1 MYDGRHLVLILDGDA
16 AVRAALQFALQLE
29 GFNVH
34 THSGGAELLADPD
47 LSRAGCIILDDQT
60 PLMEGFQLM
69 SQLRSRN
76 IRLPAILLTSHATAG
91 LRARANAAGIRLVLE
106 KPLLDNTLSISVLTV
121 LNSES

>member
-1 MYDGRHLVLILDGDA
+1 MYEGRHLVLILNGDA

-34 THSGGAELLADPD
+34 THSEGPELLADPE
-47 LSRAGCIILDDQT
+47 LSRAGCIILDDQI
-60 PLMEGFQLM
+60 PLMDGFRLM

-76 IRLPAILLTSHATAG
+76 IRLPAILLTSRATAG
-91 LRARANAAGIRLVLE
+91 LRARANAAGIRHILE
-106 KPLLDNTLSISVLTV
+106 KPLLNNTLSISVLTV